1 MRQIG
6 ILGST
11 GSIGTQ
17 TLQVAEHLG
26 VKVVSLT
33 AHRNIHLLEE
43 QIRKF
48 SPKVVSVTEEADA
61 KALRAAIADLDTEV
75 YFGAEG
81 LVAAAT
87 AEGVDLLV
95 TAVMG
100 SVGLFPTLAA
110 IEKGIDIAL
119 ANKETLVCAGD
130 LVMSAARR
138 NGVKILPVD
147 SEHSAIFQSLA
158 AGRQEDLQ
166 KILLTCSGG
175 AFRGKT
181 RDELVDARAA
191 DALKHPNWS
200 MGQKITIDSATL
212 MNKGLELIEAMHLFS
227 VSPDQIEILI
237 HPQSIVHSMVEFRDG
252 SVIAQLGTTDMRI
265 PIQYALTYPE
275 RVEGLSASLDFLTRN
290 TLTFAAPDLEAFP
303 CLALAGRAAR
313 VGGTLPTV
321 MNAANEVAVAAYL
334 KDRISFYGIA
344 DVIESAMSAHTVI
357 AAPTLEEIAA
367 ADAET
372 RRWVSERISFNE

>member
-1 MRQIG
+1 MKNIG

-26 VKVVSLT
+26 LNVVSLT

-43 QIRKF
+43 QIRRF

-61 KALRAAIADLDTEV
+61 KALREAISDLDTKV
-75 YFGAEG
+75 YFGDEG
-81 LVAAAT
+81 LIAAAT
-87 AEGVDLLV
+87 AEGLDVLV

-130 LVMSAARR
+130 IVMSAAAKHQ
-138 NGVKILPVD
+138 VAILPVD

-158 AGRQEDLQ
+158 AGRKQDLA

-175 AFRGKT
+175 AFRDKT
-181 RDELVDARAA
+181 RRELQNVRAA

-227 VSPDQIEILI
+227 VSPEQIQVLI

-265 PIQYALTYPE
+265 PIQYALTYPT
-275 RVEGLSASLDFLTRN
+275 RVEGQAGSLDFLTKN
-290 TLTFAAPDLEAFP
+290 TLTFSAPDTEAFP
-303 CLALAGRAAR
+303 CLALATHAAK
-313 VGGTLPTV
+313 VGGDLPTV
-321 MNAANEVAVAAYL
+321 MNAANEVAVAAFL
-334 KDRISFYGIA
+334 EDRISFMEIA
-344 DVIESAMSAHTVI
+344 AVIEQAMGAHSVTRC
-357 AAPTLEEIAA
+357 PTLEQIAA
-367 ADAET
+367 IDRET
-372 RRWVSERISFNE
+372 RVRVSERIHIS

>member
-26 VKVVSLT
+26 IRVVSLT

-61 KALRAAIADLDTEV
+61 LALRKAIADLDTQV

-110 IEKGIDIAL
+110 IEQGIDIAL

-138 NGVKILPVD
+138 KGVKILPVD

-181 RDELVDARAA
+181 RDQLIDARAA

-212 MNKGLELIEAMHLFS
+212 MNKGLELIEAMHLFD
-227 VSPDQIEILI
+227 VSPDRIEILI
-237 HPQSIVHSMVEFRDG
+237 HPQSIIHSMVEFRDG

-275 RVEGLSASLDFLTRN
+275 RVEGLSASLDFFTRN
-290 TLTFAAPDLEAFP
+290 TLTFAAPDPEAFP

-313 VGGTLPTV
+313 AGGTLPTV
-321 MNAANEVAVAAYL
+321 MNAANEIAVEAYL
-334 KDRISFYGIA
+334 RDAVGFYDIPALVERAVEALGHHPA
-344 DVIESAMSAHTVI
+344 DTLDDILSADT
-357 AAPTLEEIAA
+357 AARTFVRSLIG
-367 ADAET
+367 
-372 RRWVSERISFNE
+372 

>member
-1 MRQIG
+1 MKQIG

-26 VKVVSLT
+26 IRVVSLT

-48 SPKVVSVTEEADA
+48 SPKVVSVTKEADA
-61 KALRAAIADLDTEV
+61 KALREAISDLDTEV
-75 YFGAEG
+75 YFGDEG
-81 LVAAAT
+81 LIAAAT
-87 AEGVDLLV
+87 ADGVETLV

-130 LVMSAARR
+130 IVMSAAEKH
-138 NGVKILPVD
+138 GVKILPVD

-158 AGRQEDLQ
+158 AGNRADLQ

-181 RDELVDARAA
+181 RDELLNVRAA

-227 VSPDQIEILI
+227 VTPEQIQVLI
-237 HPQSIVHSMVEFRDG
+237 HPQSIIHSMVEFRDG

-265 PIQYALTYPE
+265 PIQYALTYPN
-275 RVEGLSASLDFLTRN
+275 RVEGLSASLDFFTKN
-290 TLTFAAPDLEAFP
+290 TLTFSEPDLEAFP
-303 CLALAGRAAR
+303 CLALATHAAK

-321 MNAANEVAVAAYL
+321 MNAANEVAVAAFL
-334 KDRISFYGIA
+334 EDRISFMEIA
-344 DVIESAMSAHTVI
+344 GSIQSAMDAHKVTK
-357 AAPTLEEIAA
+357 APTLEEIAA
-367 ADAET
+367 VDRET
-372 RRWVSERISFNE
+372 RVRVSERISRS

>member
-1 MRQIG
+1 MKQIG

-26 VKVVSLT
+26 LSVVSLT

-43 QIRKF
+43 QIRSF
-48 SPKVVSVTEEADA
+48 RPKVVSVTDEADA
-61 KALRAAIADLDTEV
+61 KALREAISDLDTEV
-75 YFGAEG
+75 YFGDEG
-81 LVAAAT
+81 LIAAAT
-87 AEGVDLLV
+87 ADGLDILV

-130 LVMSAARR
+130 IVMSAAKKH
-138 NGVKILPVD
+138 GVNILPVD

-158 AGRQEDLQ
+158 AGRKEDLR

-181 RDELVDARAA
+181 RDELLNVCAA

-227 VSPDQIEILI
+227 VTPEQIQVLI

-265 PIQYALTYPE
+265 PIQYALTYPA
-275 RVEGLSASLDFLTRN
+275 RVEGLSDSLDFFTKN
-290 TLTFAAPDLEAFP
+290 TLTFSEPDVEAFP
-303 CLALAGRAAR
+303 CLALATHAAK
-313 VGGTLPTV
+313 VGGDLPTV
-321 MNAANEVAVAAYL
+321 MNAANEVAVAAFL
-334 KDRISFYGIA
+334 KDRISFMDIA
-344 DVIESAMSAHTVI
+344 ETIQWAMDVHTVNP
-357 AAPTLEEIAA
+357 APTLEAISAI
-367 ADAET
+367 DRET
-372 RRWVSERISFNE
+372 RVRVSERISF